1 MRWNVE
7 RVSRRGFIRGCAA
20 VGAAVGFPIVV
31 PSSVMGLGGAVAP
44 SERIGIGMIG
54 VGRQAFGAN
63 LPFFLEC
70 PQTQVVAV
78 CDVDSTRMELTLQK
92 VKSTYA
98 RRAGAAGAGGA
109 GSGAGCFATRDFR
122 EVLARKDVDAVMIS
136 TPDHWH
142 VCMAIEAAK
151 AGKDVALEKPI
162 TLSIQQGRLLANEMK
177 RQKRIFR
184 VDSEV
189 RYSKWFHQMC
199 QVVRNGRIGKISRV
213 LAGTPKE
220 SPVLKDRPAEM
231 AVPAELDYAM
241 WLGPAPEAPYTEK
254 RVHPKEITGRPGWM
268 QVQDYC
274 QGMISNWGAHILDIV
289 QWGLD
294 TEHTGPVA
302 VEGKGT
308 YPRGNFYDVLQDFQV
323 RYTYANGVELEYSMA
338 GRPFVRFEGTDGW
351 IEVEWFKSIK
361 AEPKSLLQ
369 EKFGPNDVV
378 LPLVSEKE
386 DFVSCVR
393 TRKATVVDAEIGHR
407 TTTLCQLG
415 VIAID
420 TGRKLRWDPVA
431 ERIDGDEGANRMLAR
446 EMRGPWKLYIG
457 MTNDQ

>member
-1 MRWNVE
+1 MNHLTMPRT
-7 RVSRRGFIRGCAA
+7 SRRGFLKSTA
-20 VGAAVGFPIVV
+20 VIGAAVSFPMVI
-31 PSSVMGLGGAVAP
+31 SSSALGLDGATAP
-44 SERIGIGMIG
+44 SNRIGIGMIG
-54 VGRQAFGAN
+54 TGRQAYHAN
-63 LPFFLEC
+63 LPFFLAC
-70 PQTQVVAV
+70 PDTQVVAV
-78 CDVDSTRMELTLQK
+78 CDVDSDRMNLTLEK
-92 VKSTYA
+92 VRLSNN
-98 RRAGAAGAGGA
+98 
-109 GSGAGCFATRDFR
+109 GCFATKDFR
-122 EVLARKDVDAVMIS
+122 QVLERKDVDAVMIS

-142 VCMAIEAAK
+142 VYMAIEAAK

-162 TLSIQQGRLLANEMK
+162 TLSIEQGRLLADAMRRHN
-177 RQKRIFR
+177 RIFR

-199 QVVRNGRIGKISRV
+199 ELVRNGRIGRIKRV

-220 SPVLKDRPAEM
+220 SALLKERPAPM
-231 AVPAELDYAM
+231 PVPPGLDYAM

-254 RVHPKEITGRPGWM
+254 RVHPKQIAGRPGWM

-274 QGMISNWGAHILDIV
+274 QGMIANWGAHILDIV

-294 TEHTGPVA
+294 TERTGPVTI
-302 VEGKGT
+302 EGKGS
-308 YPRGNFYDVLQDFQV
+308 YPQGNFYNVLQGFEV

-351 IEVEWFKSIK
+351 IEVEWFRSIK
-361 AEPKSLLQ
+361 AEPKGLLDI
-369 EKFGPNDVV
+369 KPGSGNIR

-386 DFVSCVR
+386 DFVNCIKG
-393 TRKATVVDAEIGHR
+393 RKPTVVDAEIGHR

-431 ERIDGDEGANRMLAR
+431 ERFVGDEAANKHLFRPMR
-446 EMRGPWKLYIG
+446 EPWRI
-457 MTNDQ
+457 